1 MPTSQGML
9 QRNWLLG
16 AGVLGATGL
25 MSAVLLAQGPQ
36 PRIAAEIDN
45 SQRVTIAGSRPPKA
59 SAEFDTGRVPADT
72 KLQSVS
78 MVFNRSAAQEAD
90 LQALIAAQQ
99 DPNSPQYHKWL
110 TPEDFGARFG
120 MTDADISK
128 AAFWLQQQ
136 GFTIDGS
143 SRSRTRLSFSGTV
156 QQVEAAFST
165 EIHYYSMD
173 GEKHFA
179 PASDVSVPAALAPVV
194 RTIDNLSSFRPK
206 PRVKFRSAQAPSPK
220 FTSSQSGSHFLTPGD
235 IATIYDVKPA
245 YQAGITGTGQSIA
258 VVGQSTIALSDIENF
273 ESAAGLTK
281 KDPMEILV
289 PDTGAGALSQGD
301 EMESDIDLEYSGGVA
316 PGATII
322 FVFVGS
328 NNNANVFNA
337 LVYAIDNRTAPII
350 SISYGACESDEGQ
363 TAYNSL
369 NGVLAQAATQGQTIL
384 TADGDNGSTDCS
396 GNTNQS
402 TAAQE
407 ALAVDFPSSSQ
418 YVTAM
423 GGSEFP
429 AADVAVG
436 NTAFWQAA
444 PNSTTDAI
452 SSALSYIPEMAWN
465 DDEAP
470 AGGMAGSLSSGGGG
484 VSMFTARPTWQTGV
498 PGIPSGSFRLLP
510 DMSLSA
516 SPNNAGFLYCS
527 SDPSTMITGS
537 CSHGFRDNTNTLLT
551 VAGGTSFDAPTFAGM
566 VALIDQKLN
575 SSGEGVINPTLYKLA
590 SNSASYAS
598 AFHDITSG
606 SNECLAGTTLCSA
619 AGASEYPAGTGYDE
633 ATGLGSVD
641 FNNLLAA
648 FGSGSGSGSNSF
660 TLTATSV
667 TVADGSSGVSTITV
681 TPKNGFT
688 GTLSFTV
695 TPAIA
700 NACFLT
706 PTITVSGSSA
716 VTGTLMI
723 DTSGAACATA
733 QMIPAPSGKLDAR
746 AAGFFGPLNG
756 FLSNGPNNGLL
767 RNGLLNSLSTG
778 QIGLSF
784 AFGSLLI
791 VGLLCFR
798 SRRVATCT
806 AVFLLAAAGVVLA
819 GCGGGGGSPSAGST
833 PSGVAAK
840 GTYSLTI
847 VGTDTASSSVT
858 ANTTATLIID

>member
-1 MPTSQGML
+1 MPRSQKSG
-9 QRNWLLG
+9 QWNWLLI

-25 MSAVLLAQGPQ
+25 MSAVLWAQGPQ
-36 PRIAAEIDN
+36 ARITAEIDN
-45 SQRVTIAGSRPPKA
+45 SQRATIAGSHPPRA
-59 SAEFDTGRVPADT
+59 SAEYDTGRVPADT
-72 KLQSVS
+72 KLESVS

-99 DPNSPQYHKWL
+99 DPRSPQYHKWL
-110 TPEDFGARFG
+110 TPDDFAARFG

-128 AAFWLQQQ
+128 VAFWLQQQ

-165 EIHYYSMD
+165 EMHYYTVE

-179 PASDVSVPAALAPVV
+179 PATDVSVPAALAPVV

-206 PRVKFRSAQAPSPK
+206 PHVKFRSTQAPSPN
-220 FTSSQSGSHFLTPGD
+220 FTSSQTGSHFLTPGD

-245 YQAGITGTGQSIA
+245 YQAGLTGSGQSIA
-258 VVGQSTIALSDIENF
+258 IVGQSSIALSDIENF
-273 ESAAGLTK
+273 ESAAGLAK
-281 KDPMEILV
+281 KDPTEILV
-289 PDTGAGALSQGD
+289 PGTGTGVVSSGD
-301 EMESDIDLEYSGGVA
+301 EMESDIDLEYSGGTA

-322 FVFVGS
+322 FVYVGS
-328 NNNANVFNA
+328 DSNANVFNA

-369 NGVLAQAATQGQTIL
+369 NATLAQAATQGQTIL

-396 GNTNQS
+396 GNNNQS

-423 GGSEFP
+423 GGSEFL
-429 AADVAVG
+429 AADVAIG

-465 DDEAP
+465 DDAAP
-470 AGGMAGSLSSGGGG
+470 AGGVAGSLSSGGGG
-484 VSMFTARPTWQTGV
+484 VSMFTARPSWQTGV

-510 DMSLSA
+510 DISLTA

-537 CSHGFRDNTNTLLT
+537 CAHGFRDTNNSLLT

-566 VALIDQKLN
+566 VALLNQKLG
-575 SSGEGVINPTLYKLA
+575 SSGQGVINPTLYKLA
-590 SNSASYAS
+590 SNSATYAS

-667 TVADGSSGVSTITV
+667 TIADGNSGTSTITV
-681 TPKNGFT
+681 TPQNGFT
-688 GTLSFTV
+688 GTLGFSV

-716 VTGTLMI
+716 VTGTLTI
-723 DTSGAACATA
+723 DTSSAACATA
-733 QMIPAPSGKLDAR
+733 ELIPAPGRKFEAR
-746 AAGFFGPLNG
+746 AAGFFGTPNG
-756 FLSNGPNNGLL
+756 
-767 RNGLLNSLSTG
+767 SLGNG
-778 QIGLSF
+778 QIVASF

-798 SRRVATCT
+798 SRRVATCS
-806 AVFLLAAAGVVLA
+806 AVFLLAAAGLVLA
-819 GCGGGGGSPSAGST
+819 GCGGGGGSSTAGST

-858 ANTTATLIID
+858 AKTTATLIID